1 MRKTRKRFI
10 KIFLAIIII
19 ILFTG
24 FTIFLY
30 QFYNYKQGEK
40 FQENKEYDKAISYYQ
55 KIKFVYDKAKNN
67 EQECY
72 YQRAIELRNKKD
84 YDNSILYFEKSNTY
98 NDSQEQIK
106 ETKYQQALYNY
117 TKGNFEKSKKVFE
130 SIQDYKDVSK
140 YLSNTETMINLQGLW
155 EEKYLDCYAQIE
167 GWKITEY
174 ESKYGYLA
182 NIGSYSL
189 GNGKTNLDK
198 VKFYDLHDVFL
209 EIENNKLEA
218 YYYDNNNKNEK
229 KKYEDEKFSF
239 DKENGN
245 LYINIVNKNI
255 EYELTKKDYRITKRK
270 KPNIGMTKDEVLNST
285 WGEPEDI
292 NKTTTKYGTREQWCY
307 SGYKYIYFEDGIVTS
322 IQD

>member
-10 KIFLAIIII
+10 KIFLVIIII
-19 ILFTG
+19 IFFTG
-24 FTIFLY
+24 VTIFLY
-30 QFYNYKQGEK
+30 QFYNYKQGKK
-40 FQENKEYDKAISYYQ
+40 FQEDKNYDKAISCYQ

-72 YQRAIELRNKKD
+72 YQKAIELRNKKD
-84 YDNSILYFEKSNTY
+84 YDNSILYFEKSNNY

-117 TKGNFEKSKKVFE
+117 NKGNFEKSKEVFE
-130 SIQDYKDVSK
+130 SIRDYKDVSK
-140 YLSNTETMINLQGLW
+140 YLNNTETMISLQGVW
-155 EEKYLDCYAQIE
+155 IEKYLHCYAQIE

-174 ESKYGYLA
+174 KIDFL
-182 NIGSYSL
+182 NTGSYAIEN
-189 GNGKTNLDK
+189 GNTTLDK
-198 VKFYDLHDVFL
+198 INFYDLHDVFL
-209 EIENNKLEA
+209 EIENNQLRA
-218 YYYDNNNKNEK
+218 YYYDKYNKNEK
-229 KKYEDEKFSF
+229 IKYEDEKFSF
-239 DKENGN
+239 DKEDGN

-285 WGEPEDI
+285 WGKPEDI